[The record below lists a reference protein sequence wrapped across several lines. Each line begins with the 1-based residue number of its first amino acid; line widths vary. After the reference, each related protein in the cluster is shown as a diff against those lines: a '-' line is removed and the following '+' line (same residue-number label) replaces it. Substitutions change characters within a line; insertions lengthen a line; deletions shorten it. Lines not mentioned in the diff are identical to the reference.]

1 MMEQMQLK
9 NARQIGTLLRER
21 RTQLGW
27 SQVKLADR
35 MGVSRLWVIQ
45 LEQGKPTAQMGLVLR
60 AFKELRIVLDAAL
73 PPDARPRRK
82 RR

>member
-1 MMEQMQLK
+1 MQLK
-9 NARQIGTLLRER
+9 TARQIGTLLRER

-35 MGVSRLWVIQ
+35 MGVSRLWIIQ
-45 LEQGKPTAQMGLVLR
+45 LEQGKPTARMSLVLR
-60 AFKELRIVLDAAL
+60 AFKALGIILDAGL
-73 PPDARPRRK
+73 PQDAAPRRK